1 MSSVVTKM
9 DRLGHRETVA
19 IAVLFVAL
27 AAFPLVAN
35 WLDSP
40 YLIRVATRI
49 LVFAIA
55 AVSLDL
61 ILGFGGMVSFG
72 HAAYVGVAAYVVA
85 ILSFHA
91 TNDPFTVW
99 GISFTGTHSAL
110 IAWPAAIL
118 CSSLTALVVGA
129 IALRTTGVYFIM
141 ITLAFAQMIYFLFM
155 SLQQYGA
162 DEGLALAQRS
172 DLAGLS
178 LGNRATMYYVVL
190 TALGLVLLV
199 LYRLVR
205 SKFGMVLRGCQQ
217 NERRMR
223 AIGFKTYRY
232 KLTAFVISGAIAGLS
247 GVLLVNNE
255 AFVSTADLHWL
266 RSADLL
272 IMVILGGAASLF
284 GPLVGALL
292 WVCLEFVLEGLTPH
306 WHMILGPILILVVLY
321 ARRGVWGWLA
331 TERAGHA

>member
-1 MSSVVTKM
+1 
-9 DRLGHRETVA
+9 
-19 IAVLFVAL
+19 
-27 AAFPLVAN
+27 
-35 WLDSP
+35 
-40 YLIRVATRI
+40 
-49 LVFAIA
+49 
-55 AVSLDL
+55 
-61 ILGFGGMVSFG
+61 
-72 HAAYVGVAAYVVA
+72 
-85 ILSFHA
+85 
-91 TNDPFTVW
+91 
-99 GISFTGTHSAL
+99 
-110 IAWPAAIL
+110 
-118 CSSLTALVVGA
+118 
-129 IALRTTGVYFIM
+129 
-141 ITLAFAQMIYFLFM
+141 M